1 MDNENNNVA
10 AQTAGESSY
19 DVYDPD
25 ELITQ
30 TKPGLRDWLLRTSL
44 RDLISANNHSRDF
57 NGSRA
62 EYIYLRVR
70 LLAFVFALLAPLW
83 IPVDM
88 VLLSRDSFWQMVMLR
103 LSFSISLT
111 LLALWTGRPHSLDLA
126 RLRVALFIAVP
137 GSFYIGSR
145 LIFGG
150 DVPEAGIL
158 MGYSFLPYLIVSLLA
173 IFPFTVLEGIA
184 YAAAIGLVVVGTEVA
199 FGTLIS
205 VRVFGEIW
213 LLGLLAGIAMWAE
226 LAQLHMLLQ
235 LYREATR
242 DALTGLVNRAV
253 LTKWLDLEVLRA
265 REREKP
271 LSVLLLDLDLFK
283 RINDTYGHLAGDL
296 VLQVFARLLIREL
309 PGINLIGRYGG
320 EEFLAIL
327 PAKNEQTALDL
338 ANRIRTACHNTRV
351 RGPDDQAIGFTV
363 SIGVATLE
371 QGEDAEA
378 LLQRVDKGLYRAK
391 EAGRDLAVV
400 A

>member
-1 MDNENNNVA
+1 VNNSADEFNE
-10 AQTAGESSY
+10 QELLT
-19 DVYDPD
+19 D
-25 ELITQ
+25 E
-30 TKPGLRDWLLRTSL
+30 PRSGLREWLLRTSL
-44 RDLISANNHSRDF
+44 QDMVASHNHSRDF

-70 LLAFVFALLAPLW
+70 LLSFVFALLAPLW
-83 IPVDM
+83 IPIDL
-88 VLLSRDSFWQMVMLR
+88 VLLSGESFQQMLLLR
-103 LSFSISLT
+103 LSFSGLF
-111 LLALWTGRPHSLDLA
+111 LALGLWTTNPHSLALA
-126 RLRVALFIAVP
+126 RLRVALFIAIP
-137 GSFYIGSR
+137 GLFYIGSR
-145 LIFGG
+145 VVLGG
-150 DVPEAGIL
+150 DVPDAGIL
-158 MGYSFLPYLIVSLLA
+158 MGYSFLPYLVVSLLA
-173 IFPFTVLEGIA
+173 LFPLTLIEGLA
-184 YAAAIGLVVVGTEVA
+184 YAITIGLVVLGTELA
-199 FGTLIS
+199 FGTLFT
-205 VRVFGEIW
+205 VRAFGEIW

-253 LTKWLDLEVLRA
+253 LTKWLDLEVSRA
-265 REREKP
+265 RDKERP

-296 VLQVFARLLIREL
+296 VLQIFARLLIREL
-309 PGINLIGRYGG
+309 PGVNLIGRYGG

-327 PAKNEQTALDL
+327 PGKGEQQALEL
-338 ANRIRTACHNTRV
+338 ANRIRAACHKARV
-351 RGPDDQAIGFTV
+351 RGPDNQSIGFTV

-371 QGEDAEA
+371 PQENAEA

>member
-1 MDNENNNVA
+1 MDNTTEELNR
-10 AQTAGESSY
+10 QEPTY
-19 DVYDPD
+19 DEP
-25 ELITQ
+25 Q
-30 TKPGLRDWLLRTSL
+30 AGLRDWLMRTTL
-44 RDLISANNHSRDF
+44 QDLMISQNHSRDF

-70 LLAFVFALLAPLW
+70 LLSFVFAFLAPLW
-83 IPVDM
+83 IPIDL
-88 VLLSRDSFWQMVMLR
+88 VLLSGPGFQQMLLLR
-103 LSFSISLT
+103 LTFSGLF
-111 LLALWTGRPHSLDLA
+111 LLLGLWTAQPHNLNLA
-126 RLRVALFIAVP
+126 RLRVALFVAIP
-137 GSFYIGSR
+137 GVFYIGSR
-145 LIFGG
+145 IVLGG
-150 DVPEAGIL
+150 DVPDAGIL
-158 MGYSFLPYLIVSLLA
+158 MGYTFLPYLIVSLLA
-173 IFPFTVLEGIA
+173 LFPFTLSEGLA
-184 YAAAIGLVVVGTEVA
+184 YATALVLVVVGTELA
-199 FGTLIS
+199 FDALFT
-205 VRVFGEIW
+205 VRAFGEIW
-213 LLGLLAGIAMWAE
+213 LLGLLAGIAMWAQ

-253 LTKWLDLEVLRA
+253 LTKWLDLEVARA
-265 REREKP
+265 RDTQRP

-296 VLQVFARLLIREL
+296 VLQVFGRLMIREL

-327 PAKNEQTALDL
+327 PGKSEQQALEL
-338 ANRIRTACHNTRV
+338 ANRIRAACHKARV
-351 RGPDDQAIGFTV
+351 RGPDNQSIGFTV

-371 QGEDAEA
+371 PKEDTIT